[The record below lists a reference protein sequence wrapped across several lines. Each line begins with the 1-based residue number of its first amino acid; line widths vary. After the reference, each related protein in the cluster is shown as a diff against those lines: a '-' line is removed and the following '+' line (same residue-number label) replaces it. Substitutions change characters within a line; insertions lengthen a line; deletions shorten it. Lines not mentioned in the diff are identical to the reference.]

1 MIDKDRTFDLAKNHF
16 LRGVSYMQEERW
28 QEAETEFRK
37 SLEYMPDRVST
48 LTNLCAALIGQKK
61 FDVAKAL
68 VDETL
73 ELDSHNPELILN
85 KGVLFSEAGEFEK
98 ALDRFKEAINL
109 KSDYAVAWNNLG
121 VALKELNRYLEALDS
136 YERAL
141 EINPEYAEAWTHRGN
156 VLRGLKRHEEAI
168 ASYNRAIE
176 LRPNYAGA
184 HYNKGLLQLQTRN
197 FSEGFKNYLWR
208 WKTDSF
214 PCVHPVAALP
224 HCEPGAL
231 GGRLLLWAEQGIGD
245 EIFYS
250 SMLAQALNLFQKIT
264 LSADRRLHTIF
275 QRSFPSVEIIDRA
288 TTTTVLPDLG
298 QNIHTPIGNLGYIM
312 GLSESDIIDTRKPFL
327 LPDLKRV
334 KKLGINRSVSRKKLI
349 CGLSW
354 KSANREF
361 GREKS
366 VMLNE
371 FGPVLAI
378 PHLSFVNLQYGDVGC
393 EIQDA
398 KELWKIDIY
407 EERDLDL
414 YNDIEGLLALL
425 QACDIVVTTSCLTAH
440 LAGSIGKMGCVFV
453 PFQKG
458 KLWYWHIND
467 KFSFWY
473 PSLRVFYQDN
483 PFDWKEPINRAAE
496 WLKNNEKF
504 QREN

>member
-184 HYNKGLLQLQTRN
+184 HYNKGLLQLQTYD
-197 FSEGFKNYLWR
+197 FSAGFENYLWR
-208 WKTDSF
+208 WKTDGF
-214 PCVHPVAALP
+214 PCAHPFTTLP
-224 HCEPGAL
+224 HCESSAFVGS
-231 GGRLLLWAEQGIGD
+231 LLLWAEQGIGD

-250 SMLAQALNLFQKIT
+250 SMLSQALDTFQAIT
-264 LSADRRLHTIF
+264 LSADRRLHTVF
-275 QRSFPSVEIIDRA
+275 KRSFPGIEIIDR
-288 TTTTVLPDLG
+288 TTTAIAIPDLSFNM
-298 QNIHTPIGNLGYIM
+298 QAPIGNLGYIL
-312 GLSESDIIDTRKPFL
+312 GLNKKEIDSTRKPFL
-327 LPDLKRV
+327 RPDLTIV
-334 KKLGINRSVSRKKLI
+334 AKLKINRPVPQKRII

-361 GREKS
+361 GKEKS
-366 VMLNE
+366 IELSE
-371 FGPVLAI
+371 LGPVLTV
-378 PHLSFVNLQYGDVGC
+378 PELSFVNLQYGDVTR
-393 EIQDA
+393 EIQDVN
-398 KELWKIDIY
+398 KLWNIDIHQ
-407 EERDLDL
+407 EQGLDL
-414 YNDIEGLLALL
+414 YNDIEGLLALIY
-425 QACDIVVTTSCLTAH
+425 ACDIVVTTSCLTAH
-440 LAGSIGKMGCVFV
+440 LTGAIGKKGCVFV

-458 KLWYWHIND
+458 KLWYWHINE
-467 KFSFWY
+467 KFSTWY
-473 PSLRVFYQDN
+473 PCLRMFYQEN
-483 PFDWKEPINRAAE
+483 SNDWEEPIKLAAE
-496 WLKNNEKF
+496 WLKVASNL
-504 QREN
+504 QR